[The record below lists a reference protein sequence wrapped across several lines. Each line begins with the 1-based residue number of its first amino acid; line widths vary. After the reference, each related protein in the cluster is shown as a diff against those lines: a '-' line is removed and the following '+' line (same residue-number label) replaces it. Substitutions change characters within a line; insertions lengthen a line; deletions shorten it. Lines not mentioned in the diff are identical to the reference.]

1 MPACFPIAF
10 PPSFSFFLPF
20 NLTHPPPS
28 ISITTATEGVLV
40 AKKDFYSV
48 WTYKSP
54 EGDKDLSLPNLE
66 VVNLLKSLKSSG
78 YVKETF
84 NWCVPRGKMR
94 KEGGK
99 KGMGKGWDG
108 RGRAWKRWGR
118 SNSAGVSADHMHA
131 GWVGSSS
138 GFLRP
143 SLCVPFSPV
152 NSISSFVLFPHATLL
167 LNLNSK
173 NRQYYYYYLTVEG
186 IDYLRQ
192 YLNLPQDVV
201 PQTHI
206 KKEGRPARPAGFA
219 DRGDRPEG
227 ERERR
232 PFDKEKR
239 LGPDGSFAPSF
250 GGGGFGRG
258 GGGNRE
264 GGYRG

>member
-1 MPACFPIAF
+1 MGG
-10 PPSFSFFLPF
+10 
-20 NLTHPPPS
+20 
-28 ISITTATEGVLV
+28 GV
-40 AKKDFYSV
+40 A
-48 WTYKSP
+48 
-54 EGDKDLSLPNLE
+54 
-66 VVNLLKSLKSSG
+66 
-78 YVKETF
+78 
-84 NWCVPRGKMR
+84 R
-94 KEGGK
+94 
-99 KGMGKGWDG
+99 
-108 RGRAWKRWGR
+108 
-118 SNSAGVSADHMHA
+118 AGVCADHMHA
-131 GWVGSSS
+131 GWVAPPLVFYVLPTRPFFPCYLYFYLHSLSS
-138 GFLRP
+138 R
-143 SLCVPFSPV
+143 
-152 NSISSFVLFPHATLL
+152 HAINQT
-167 LNLNSK
+167 

-201 PQTHI
+201 PQTHS

>member
-1 MPACFPIAF
+1 MCVLITCMLAGWILPLVFYVLPYAF
-10 PPSFSFFLPF
+10 LSLLSTLFLPSFSILTPRFFSF
-20 NLTHPPPS
+20 
-28 ISITTATEGVLV
+28 
-40 AKKDFYSV
+40 
-48 WTYKSP
+48 
-54 EGDKDLSLPNLE
+54 
-66 VVNLLKSLKSSG
+66 SS
-78 YVKETF
+78 Y
-84 NWCVPRGKMR
+84 
-94 KEGGK
+94 
-99 KGMGKGWDG
+99 
-108 RGRAWKRWGR
+108 
-118 SNSAGVSADHMHA
+118 
-131 GWVGSSS
+131 
-138 GFLRP
+138 
-143 SLCVPFSPV
+143 
-152 NSISSFVLFPHATLL
+152 
-167 LNLNSK
+167 K

-201 PQTHI
+201 PQTHS

>member
-1 MPACFPIAF
+1 
-10 PPSFSFFLPF
+10 
-20 NLTHPPPS
+20 
-28 ISITTATEGVLV
+28 
-40 AKKDFYSV
+40 
-48 WTYKSP
+48 
-54 EGDKDLSLPNLE
+54 
-66 VVNLLKSLKSSG
+66 
-78 YVKETF
+78 
-84 NWCVPRGKMR
+84 
-94 KEGGK
+94 
-99 KGMGKGWDG
+99 
-108 RGRAWKRWGR
+108 
-118 SNSAGVSADHMHA
+118 MHA
-131 GWVGSSS
+131 GWVLFPLPSSS
-138 GFLRP
+138 P
-143 SLCVPFSPV
+143 SPCVAFFPGAS
-152 NSISSFVLFPHATLL
+152 SSSFILFPHATLL
-167 LNLNSK
+167 VFLPLITK

-201 PQTHI
+201 PQTHS

>member
-1 MPACFPIAF
+1 MLITCMRVGYYCPLLPFSS
-10 PPSFSFFLPF
+10 PPSFCVGFFLF
-20 NLTHPPPS
+20 TGTS
-28 ISITTATEGVLV
+28 
-40 AKKDFYSV
+40 FY
-48 WTYKSP
+48 Y
-54 EGDKDLSLPNLE
+54 
-66 VVNLLKSLKSSG
+66 
-78 YVKETF
+78 
-84 NWCVPRGKMR
+84 
-94 KEGGK
+94 
-99 KGMGKGWDG
+99 
-108 RGRAWKRWGR
+108 
-118 SNSAGVSADHMHA
+118 
-131 GWVGSSS
+131 
-138 GFLRP
+138 
-143 SLCVPFSPV
+143 
-152 NSISSFVLFPHATLL
+152 SSFIFIFSSRHAILHIY
-167 LNLNSK
+167 K

-201 PQTHI
+201 PQTHS